1 MADPKDEGV
10 DVQSA
15 ADMGFGGGVD
25 MGNVGTGAVFDAAGD
40 GFGGN
45 VGVTE
50 NRGDYGGWD
59 LPGQVS
65 KGSADAWGPSFGSR
79 SNIGAAV
86 GTAIGLLTGI
96 PGAGLVGAYGPGAV
110 NSILGRGGTPG
121 LPDIM
126 GPRGNSIAAAGSGSG
141 GLLGV
146 GNDTSNADAL
156 AALYTLLM
164 AKQKAA

>member
-1 MADPKDEGV
+1 
-10 DVQSA
+10 
-15 ADMGFGGGVD
+15 MGFGGGYD
-25 MGNVGTGAVFDAAGD
+25 TGSVGTGAVFDAAGN

-86 GTAIGLLTGI
+86 GTAIGLLSGM
-96 PGAGLVGAYGPGAV
+96 PGAGLIGAYGPGAV
-110 NSILGRGGTPG
+110 NSIMGRGGTPG

-126 GPRGNSIAAAGSGSG
+126 GPGGNSIAGVGASGSG

-146 GNDTSNADAL
+146 GNDTSQADAL